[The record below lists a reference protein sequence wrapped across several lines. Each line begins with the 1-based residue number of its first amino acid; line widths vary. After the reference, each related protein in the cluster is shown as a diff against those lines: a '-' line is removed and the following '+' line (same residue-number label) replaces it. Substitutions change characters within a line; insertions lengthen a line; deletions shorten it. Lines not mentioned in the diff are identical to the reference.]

1 MTVLVS
7 LSNPGVICPECPGNR
22 SHVLTCFHDLLAPR
36 LCHSTA
42 SDNEV
47 EGLGEESGGGFKSYL
62 PEEKDPLSTFLKTL
76 Q

>member
-1 MTVLVS
+1 MTFLDS
-7 LSNPGVICPECPGNR
+7 LSNPEVICSEGPGNW
-22 SHVLTCFHDLLAPR
+22 SHAVTCFHNTAGPR

-42 SDNEV
+42 SHNEV

-62 PEEKDPLSTFLKTL
+62 PEKKGPLSTFLKTL